1 MIFLDCKWMNSRKA
15 LLAEMV
21 FLVVLS
27 CVGIRY
33 VLFDLHGMKQWP
45 LVLGVFSLIVL
56 VIAYLGKAREG
67 LLGAGIGY
75 PCGFFIGWL
84 LCSDGVD
91 PGGGRTNNLW
101 IIWTVS
107 LVVMIVLGAVWTL
120 TRRRLHR

>member
-27 CVGIRY
+27 YVGIRY

-67 LLGAGIGY
+67 LL
-75 PCGFFIGWL
+75 
-84 LCSDGVD
+84 
-91 PGGGRTNNLW
+91 
-101 IIWTVS
+101 
-107 LVVMIVLGAVWTL
+107 
-120 TRRRLHR
+120 